1 MRGQCMAGGAAMAR
15 TGSEDTLAQ
24 GSFVR
29 SLRAETMKSRH
40 VAPVRLATV
49 LALPFPLLAAF
60 VALSVPQ
67 FGLSYSPWN
76 YWYALL
82 MPVSL
87 TLIAAAVANAED
99 VSYTHMTQPTIA

>member
-29 SLRAETMKSRH
+29 ALRAEALKSRH
-40 VAPVRLATV
+40 GAPVRLAIV

-82 MPVSL
+82 MPVSI
-87 TLIAAAVANAED
+87 TLIAATVANAD
-99 VSYTHMTQPTIA
+99 ARWLDRKSVV